1 MTRSTAAD
9 GPFASHAAVL
19 PFANELI
26 ALSTTASDTTMT
38 PMTRGMT
45 RRWSFWKGQAA
56 PTRLGARAGARP

>member
-9 GPFASHAAVL
+9 GPFASHAAVF

-45 RRWSFWKGQAA
+45 RQWSFWKGHLRMTA
-56 PTRLGARAGARP
+56 